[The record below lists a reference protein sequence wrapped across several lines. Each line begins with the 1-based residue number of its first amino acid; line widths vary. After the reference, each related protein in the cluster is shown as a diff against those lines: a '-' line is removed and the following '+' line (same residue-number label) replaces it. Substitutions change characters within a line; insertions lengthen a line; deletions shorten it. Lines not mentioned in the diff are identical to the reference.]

1 MKQLIVLTL
10 MLITA
15 STQSYCVDDN
25 FATIGLTNIKV
36 SIFNAST
43 IKTVLV
49 APLTGAYTVICDG
62 KKLYE
67 VNPTFVVQLTV
78 INDSID
84 VKTGDQ
90 LTKRAK
96 CVDVIGMEN
105 SNVFKVKLVSPDA
118 AIKQYDDNLQVHIVN
133 GALKLVNETNLDT
146 YVSNV
151 VTAEVGTHATLEYYK
166 AQSIICR
173 TYALS
178 HLRRHEQES
187 FQLCD
192 QVHCQVTS
200 GTAKVTAL
208 IREATLFTKGLV
220 IVDDKKNLV
229 LAAFHSNCGGQ
240 TVNSEEVWS
249 MKKEYL
255 RSKADNY
262 CKTSKQANWEK
273 KIPLAEWNS
282 YFTKKHNVT
291 ETDKLAL
298 LGTYTQETRKVYYSN
313 SPAILLK
320 NIRADF
326 KLKSTL
332 FDVSNDGINVYV
344 RGHGYGHGVGL
355 CQEGAMNM
363 AKQGIDYTTILNYYY
378 LNVKIIDLDLL
389 HFDKQ

>member
-1 MKQLIVLTL
+1 MKKLIALFTLLISVAQLGS
-10 MLITA
+10 A
-15 STQSYCVDDN
+15 SK
-25 FATIGLTNIKV
+25 FGGIGLSNVKV
-36 SIFNAST
+36 SVFNSSH
-43 IKTVLV
+43 IKTVLI
-49 APLTGAYTVICDG
+49 APLQGAYTVMCDG
-62 KKLYE
+62 VKIYQVTTE
-67 VNPTFVVQLTV
+67 FVIQLNYV
-78 INDSID
+78 NDSID
-84 VKTGDQ
+84 VRTGDQ
-90 LTKRAK
+90 KQTRAK
-96 CVDVIGMEN
+96 CVDIIGMEGI
-105 SNVFKVKLVSPDA
+105 NVFKIKLVNPDA

-133 GALKLVNETNLDT
+133 GELKLVNETNLDT

-178 HLRRHEQES
+178 HLRRHEQEN

-192 QVHCQVTS
+192 QVHCQVTN
-200 GTAKVTAL
+200 GTAKVTPL

-220 IVDDKKNLV
+220 MVDEKQQLV

-240 TVNSEEVWS
+240 TVNCEEVWS

-255 RSKADNY
+255 RSKTDNY

-273 KIPLAEWNS
+273 KIPLAEWNA
-282 YFTKKHNVT
+282 YFTTKYNVT
-291 ETDKLAL
+291 DADKLAL

-313 SPAILLK
+313 APAILLK
-320 NIRADF
+320 NMRADF

-363 AKQGIDYTTILNYYY
+363 TKQGIDYTTVLNYYY
-378 LNVKIIDLDLL
+378 QNISIINLDLL
-389 HFDKQ
+389 NFDKQ